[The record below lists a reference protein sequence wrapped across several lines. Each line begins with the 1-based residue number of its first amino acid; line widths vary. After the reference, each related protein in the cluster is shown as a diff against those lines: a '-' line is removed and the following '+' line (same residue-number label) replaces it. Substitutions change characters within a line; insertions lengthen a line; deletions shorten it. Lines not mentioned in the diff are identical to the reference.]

1 MKESVNWKLFLTLWI
16 ASVFSVVAIVPY
28 ILTLQADLLK
38 DLPIPLHILL
48 PIQLFQNAVLFA
60 AFVFVGLYLA
70 KKVGFGAPIL
80 ESLLERREA
89 KTCLKSILGI
99 SMASGALVSIFIAG
113 IDYLFSIFIEPSPIN
128 QPSPVSP
135 PIWQRFLASFYGGI
149 CEEVIMR
156 LFLMTLLV
164 WAFSKIK
171 RTKEG
176 EPNSSS
182 IWLAII
188 ITAIL
193 FGAGHLPFAVTL
205 APLTPLV
212 ITRIILLNSIGGIV
226 FGWLYWRKGLESAM
240 ISHFS
245 ATVLINVIF
254 PLLIFRA
261 I

>member
-1 MKESVNWKLFLTLWI
+1 MKESVNWRLFLSLWV

-48 PIQLFQNAVLFA
+48 PIQLVQNAVLFA
-60 AFVFVGLYLA
+60 FFVFVGLYLA

-89 KTCLKSILGI
+89 KTYIKSILGI
-99 SMASGALVSIFIAG
+99 SIASGVLVSILITG
-113 IDYLFSIFIEPSPIN
+113 IDYLFSIFIGPPLID

-135 PIWQRFLASFYGGI
+135 PIWQCLLASFYGGI
-149 CEEVIMR
+149 GEEVIMR

-164 WAFSKIK
+164 WMFSKIK
-171 RTKEG
+171 KTEEG
-176 EPNSSS
+176 KPSSFS

-188 ITAIL
+188 ITAII

-205 APLTPLV
+205 TPLTSLE
-212 ITRIILLNSIGGIV
+212 IARIILLNSIGGIV

-245 ATVLINVIF
+245 ADVLINVVF
-254 PLLIFRA
+254 PLLI
-261 I
+261 